1 MKRIALASATLAC
14 LISVN
19 GCGPIKS
26 DPDMIVIESEPTG
39 ATVYAMGE
47 DVGVTP
53 LKIRQ
58 AVVFP
63 MNYSPETRDLY
74 GTVLLRKTG
83 CKDHRQHVS
92 SDDYRYGIK
101 VTLDCGQKRAEPGSI
116 EQRLRKLKELHD
128 KGLITDEEEKTT
140 RQRILDGL

>member
-1 MKRIALASATLAC
+1 MKKIALTAAILAC
-14 LISVN
+14 LISVH
-19 GCGPIKS
+19 GCGPIIS
-26 DPDMIVIESEPTG
+26 DPDMISIESEPAG
-39 ATVYAMGE
+39 ATVYAMGQ

-83 CKDHRQHVS
+83 CKDYRQHVS

-101 VTLDCGQKRAEPGSI
+101 VTLDCGEKKAEPKSI
-116 EQRLRKLKELHD
+116 EQRLRQLKELHD
-128 KGLITDEEEKTT
+128 KGLITDEEEKAT
-140 RQRILDGL
+140 RRRILDGL